1 MSFEWIYL
9 AYLFFFLVAMGMLRL
24 AWTVIMPGIRQFRM
38 ESAVRKTGIG
48 VNADIIHRRKTD
60 LIDGEMPVYQLT
72 FAFKTREGVNVQ
84 ASLERPLDMDGFMRY
99 APGNGVALKYDP
111 QNPQRIALYPNDRP
125 LILGD

>member
-1 MSFEWIYL
+1 MSFDWIYL
-9 AYLFFFLVAMGMLRL
+9 AYLFFFCMAIGMLRL
-24 AWTVIMPGIRQFRM
+24 AWSMVMPGIRQYRM

-72 FAFKTREGVNVQ
+72 FAFTTQQGVEVR
-84 ASLERPLDMDGFMRY
+84 ATLERPLDMDGFARY
-99 APGNGVALKYDP
+99 APGNSVALKYDP
-111 QNPQRIALYPNDRP
+111 HNPQRIALYPNDRP